1 MKSKMAVI
9 IGCLALVG
17 TFGGGHLLF
26 QPVGS
31 PVSQFEAGKV
41 MGGACYQYGSN
52 RPKVCSNVNTCSG
65 GTCGCR
71 NHLALIVT
79 TSSGFTRQAP
89 QACDSDTKCTIPRT
103 LTDASCGG

>member
-17 TFGGGHLLF
+17 TFGGGHFLF

-41 MGGACYQYGSN
+41 MGGACRDETAAY
-52 RPKVCSNVNTCSG
+52 RVVCSSNCGTSTVNRRVS
-65 GTCGCR
+65 
-71 NHLALIVT
+71 H
-79 TSSGFTRQAP
+79 SSGNSNAGIQCKSTAI
-89 QACDSDTKCTIPRT
+89 CTYDGV
-103 LTDASCGG
+103 LAANCSAG